1 MLSAKSD
8 SFLQEMMVDR
18 PKVVIVAANQALSN
32 DIQIR
37 RRMRNEETW
46 AERQS
51 HRFPDLDLLSIQ
63 KGVHQNMLRLVLHL
77 NGYYMDLFDLMNFSQ
92 NGHRLPELTPENVNQ
107 YYSLANSVTLNGIYL
122 YQHLLKAGYDP
133 IVIQNY
139 ATANLPDIL
148 QEKPLAVCISSN
160 FMFMDDIGE
169 VAAHVK
175 ACAHEIPVI
184 AGGML
189 VKRLL
194 DPGESLSPQALRSF
208 SAFHGKVDAFVVEA
222 QGEQSL
228 VELLQAYRCGNGLEG
243 VPNLAFYDKRGEM
256 RFTPRQTETLPMDHT
271 AIAWDEIP
279 KDYLRNTLPV
289 SNSRGCFYRC
299 RFCTYHWL
307 FPKVHYKSL
316 GVLKE
321 ELRRI
326 QGLGFVKHVRFT
338 DDNFTAKKERF
349 KDVLEMMIEEDF
361 DFGWSSYARASALSP
376 ELVGLM
382 KASGCEFV
390 DLGIESGSQ
399 VILDHMDKRLN
410 REQALQ
416 AIKMLND
423 HGIYSR
429 GSFIIG
435 YPGETEETF
444 SDTIEFINESALPYY
459 SPYLFSYSKR
469 SLVHEEAGRF
479 GLRGIGRAWRHDTMD
494 AVEASRLMS
503 QMPIRIPK
511 GFADG
516 LANIEEIYRLL
527 RGKEYAPET
536 IWEIFRLKRE
546 LQLSGKKSPL
556 AKPFSLEMIKIL
568 QDLKA
573 LIN

>member
-1 MLSAKSD
+1 
-8 SFLQEMMVDR
+8 MMVDR

-435 YPGETEETF
+435 YPGETLETF

>member
-1 MLSAKSD
+1 
-8 SFLQEMMVDR
+8 VDR
-18 PKVVIVAANQALSN
+18 PKVVIVATNQALSN

-37 RRMRNEETW
+37 RRMKSEEEW

-51 HRFPDLDLLSIQ
+51 PRFPDLDLVAIQ
-63 KGVHQNMLRLVLHL
+63 KDVHQNMLKLVLYL
-77 NGYYMDLFDLMNFSQ
+77 NGRYMDLFDLMNFSK
-92 NGHRLPELTPENVNQ
+92 NGHRTPTLTFGNVNQ

-139 ATANLPDIL
+139 ATSNLPDIL
-148 QEKPLAVCISSN
+148 QERPLAVCISSN
-160 FMFMDDIGE
+160 FMFMDDIRE
-169 VAAHVK
+169 IAAHAK
-175 ACAHEIPVI
+175 AYDPEIPVI

-194 DPGESLSPQALRSF
+194 DPGESLSPQALKSF
-208 SAFHGKVDAFVVEA
+208 STFYGKVDAFVVEA

-228 VELLQAYRCGNGLEG
+228 VNLLQAYRSGGDLSR
-243 VPNLAFYDKRGEM
+243 VPNLAFYDKEGKM
-256 RFTPRQTETLPMDHT
+256 HFTPRQREYLHMDHT

-279 KDYLRNTLPV
+279 KDYLRKTLPV
-289 SNSRGCFYRC
+289 TNSRGCFYRC

-307 FPKVHYKSL
+307 FPEVHYKSL
-316 GVLKE
+316 GVLRE

-326 QGLGFVKHVRFT
+326 QSLGFVKHVRFT

-349 KDVLEMMIEEDF
+349 KSVLEMMIEEHF

-376 ELVGLM
+376 ELVILM

-399 VILDHMDKRLN
+399 VILDNMDKRLD
-410 REQALQ
+410 REQALY

-423 HGIYSR
+423 QGIYSR
-429 GSFIIG
+429 GSFIVG
-435 YPGETEETF
+435 YPGETEKTF
-444 SDTIEFINESALPYY
+444 SETIEFIKESSLPYY

-469 SLVHEEAGRF
+469 SLVHEEGDRF
-479 GLRGIGRAWRHDTMD
+479 GLIGIGRAWTHSTMD
-494 AVEASRLMS
+494 AVEASLLMS
-503 QMPIRIPK
+503 QMIIRIPE
-511 GFADG
+511 GFTDG

-527 RGKEYAPET
+527 RGEGYSPEN
-536 IWEIFRLKRE
+536 ILEIFRLKRK
-546 LQLSGKKSPL
+546 LQLSSKESRS
-556 AKPFSLEMIKIL
+556 AKPFSPEVIKIL
-568 QDLKA
+568 ENLKA

>member
-1 MLSAKSD
+1 
-8 SFLQEMMVDR
+8 MMVDR

-376 ELVGLM
+376 EMVGLM

>member
-1 MLSAKSD
+1 MI
-8 SFLQEMMVDR
+8 VDL
-18 PKVVIVAANQALSN
+18 PKVVIIAANQALSN

-37 RRMRNEETW
+37 RRMKNEEKW

-51 HRFPDLDLLSIQ
+51 ARFPDLDLVSIQ
-63 KGVHQNMLRLVLHL
+63 KRVHQNMLKLVLYL
-77 NGYYMDLFDLMNFSQ
+77 NGHYMDLFDLMNFSQ
-92 NGHRLPELTPENVNQ
+92 NGHRLPELTPGNFNR
-107 YYSLANSVTLNGIYL
+107 YYSLANTVTLNGIYL

-139 ATANLPDIL
+139 ATADLPDIL
-148 QEKPLAVCISSN
+148 QERPLAVCISSN

-175 ACAHEIPVI
+175 ACDPEIPVI

-194 DPGESLSPQALRSF
+194 DPGEGLSPQALRSF
-208 SAFHGKVDAFVVEA
+208 AAFHGKVDVFVVEA

-228 VELLQAYRCGNGLEG
+228 VKLLQAYRSGKGLG
-243 VPNLAFYDKRGEM
+243 RVPNLAFYDKKGEM

-279 KDYLRNTLPV
+279 KEYLRNTLPV
-289 SNSRGCFYRC
+289 TNSRGCFYRC

-307 FPKVHYKSL
+307 FPQVHYKSL
-316 GVLKE
+316 EVLKG
-321 ELRRI
+321 ELKRI

-338 DDNFTAKKERF
+338 DDNFTAKKRRF

-399 VILDHMDKRLN
+399 VILDNMDKRLN

-416 AIKMLND
+416 AIKMLNE

-435 YPGETEETF
+435 YPGETEKTF
-444 SDTIEFINESALPYY
+444 SDTLEFINESALPYY

-494 AVEASRLMS
+494 AVEASHLMS
-503 QMPIRIPK
+503 QMLIHIPK

-527 RGKEYAPET
+527 RGDGYAPEK

-546 LQLSGKKSPL
+546 LQLSGKELPV
-556 AKPFSLEMIKIL
+556 AQPFSVEVIRLLEDIR
-568 QDLKA
+568 A

>member
-1 MLSAKSD
+1 M
-8 SFLQEMMVDR
+8 DR
-18 PKVVIVAANQALSN
+18 PKVVIVATNQALSN

-37 RRMRNEETW
+37 RRMKSEEEW

-51 HRFPDLDLLSIQ
+51 PRFPDLDLVAIQ
-63 KGVHQNMLRLVLHL
+63 KDVHQNMLKLVLYL
-77 NGYYMDLFDLMNFSQ
+77 NGRYMDLFDLMNFSK
-92 NGHRLPELTPENVNQ
+92 NGHRTPTLTFGNVNQ

-139 ATANLPDIL
+139 ATSNLPDIL
-148 QEKPLAVCISSN
+148 QERPLAVCISSN
-160 FMFMDDIGE
+160 FMFMDDIRE
-169 VAAHVK
+169 IAAHAK
-175 ACAHEIPVI
+175 AYDPEIPVI

-194 DPGESLSPQALRSF
+194 DPGESLSPQALKSF
-208 SAFHGKVDAFVVEA
+208 STFYGKVDAFVVEA

-228 VELLQAYRCGNGLEG
+228 VNLLQAYRSGGDLSR
-243 VPNLAFYDKRGEM
+243 VPNLAFYDKEGKM
-256 RFTPRQTETLPMDHT
+256 HFTPRQREYLHMDHT

-279 KDYLRNTLPV
+279 KDYLRKTLPV
-289 SNSRGCFYRC
+289 TNSRGCFYRC

-307 FPKVHYKSL
+307 FPEVHYKSL
-316 GVLKE
+316 GVLRE

-326 QGLGFVKHVRFT
+326 QSLGFVKHVRFT

-349 KDVLEMMIEEDF
+349 KSVLEMMIEEHF

-376 ELVGLM
+376 ELVILM

-399 VILDHMDKRLN
+399 VILDNMDKRLD
-410 REQALQ
+410 REQALY

-423 HGIYSR
+423 QGIYSR
-429 GSFIIG
+429 GSFIVG
-435 YPGETEETF
+435 YPGETEKTF
-444 SDTIEFINESALPYY
+444 SETIEFIKESSLPYY

-469 SLVHEEAGRF
+469 SLVHEEGDRF
-479 GLRGIGRAWRHDTMD
+479 GLIGIGRAWTHSTMD
-494 AVEASRLMS
+494 AVEASLLMS
-503 QMPIRIPK
+503 QMIIRIPE
-511 GFADG
+511 GFTDG

-527 RGKEYAPET
+527 RGEGYSPEN
-536 IWEIFRLKRE
+536 ILEIFRLKRK
-546 LQLSGKKSPL
+546 LQLSSKESRS
-556 AKPFSLEMIKIL
+556 AKPFSPEVIKIL
-568 QDLKA
+568 ENLKA

>member
-1 MLSAKSD
+1 
-8 SFLQEMMVDR
+8 MMVDR

-37 RRMRNEETW
+37 RRMRNEEKW

-51 HRFPDLDLLSIQ
+51 PRFPDLDLVSIQ
-63 KGVHQNMLRLVLHL
+63 KGVHQNMLKLVLYL
-77 NGYYMDLFDLMNFSQ
+77 NGQYMDLFDLMNFSQ
-92 NGHRLPELTPENVNQ
+92 NGHHSPELTPGNFNQ

-139 ATANLPDIL
+139 ATATLPDIL
-148 QEKPLAVCISSN
+148 QEGPLAVCISSN

-175 ACAHEIPVI
+175 ACDPEIPVI

-228 VELLQAYRCGNGLEG
+228 VKLLQAYRSGNGLGE
-243 VPNLAFYDKRGEM
+243 VPNLAFYDKKGEM
-256 RFTPRQTETLPMDHT
+256 RFTPRQTENLPMDHT
-271 AIAWDEIP
+271 AIAWNEIP
-279 KDYLRNTLPV
+279 RDYLRTTLPV
-289 SNSRGCFYRC
+289 TNSRGCFYRC

-307 FPKVHYKSL
+307 FPQVHYKSL
-316 GVLKE
+316 EALRE

-349 KDVLEMMIEEDF
+349 KGVLEMMIEEHF

-376 ELVGLM
+376 ELVRLM

-399 VILDHMDKRLN
+399 VILDNMDKRLN

-435 YPGETEETF
+435 YPGETENTF
-444 SDTIEFINESALPYY
+444 SDTIEFINESALPYF

-469 SLVHEEAGRF
+469 SLVHEEADRF

-494 AVEASRLMS
+494 AVEASHLMS
-503 QMPIRIPK
+503 QMLIRIPK

-527 RGKEYAPET
+527 RGKGYSPEK
-536 IWEIFRLKRE
+536 IWEMFRLKRE
-546 LQLSGKKSPL
+546 LQLSCKELPL
-556 AKPFSLEMIKIL
+556 AKPFSPEVIRLLE
-568 QDLKA
+568 DLKA

>member
-1 MLSAKSD
+1 
-8 SFLQEMMVDR
+8 VDR

-32 DIQIR
+32 DMQIR
-37 RRMRNEETW
+37 RRIKNEERW

-51 HRFPDLDLLSIQ
+51 PRFPDLDLVSIQ
-63 KGVHQNMLRLVLHL
+63 KGVHEDMLKLVLNL
-77 NGYYMDLFDLMNFSQ
+77 NGHYMDLFDLMNFSQ
-92 NGHRLPELTPENVNQ
+92 NGHRLPELTPGNFTQ

-122 YQHLLKAGYDP
+122 YQHLLNAGYDP

-148 QEKPLAVCISSN
+148 QERPLAVCISSN

-175 ACAHEIPVI
+175 ACDPEIPVI

-194 DPGESLSPQALRSF
+194 DPAEGLSPQALRSF
-208 SAFHGKVDAFVVEA
+208 AAFHGKVDAFVVEV

-228 VELLQAYRCGNGLEG
+228 VKLLQAYRNGNGLGE
-243 VPNLAFYDKRGEM
+243 VPNLAFYDNKSKM

-271 AIAWDEIP
+271 AIAWDKIP

-289 SNSRGCFYRC
+289 TNSRGCFYRC

-307 FPKVHYKSL
+307 FPQVHYKSL
-316 GVLKE
+316 EVLKG

-338 DDNFTAKKERF
+338 DDNFTAKKKRF
-349 KDVLEMMIEEDF
+349 KDVLEMMVEEDF
-361 DFGWSSYARASALSP
+361 DFGWSAYARASALSS

-399 VILDHMDKRLN
+399 AILDNMDKRLN

-444 SDTIEFINESALPYY
+444 SDTVEFINESALPYY

-469 SLVHEEAGRF
+469 SLVHEEADRF

-494 AVEASRLMS
+494 AVEASHLMA
-503 QMPIRIPK
+503 QMLIRIPK

-516 LANIEEIYRLL
+516 LANIEEVYRLL
-527 RGKEYAPET
+527 RGKDYSPEK

-546 LQLSGKKSPL
+546 LQLSGKELPL
-556 AKPFSLEMIKIL
+556 AKPFSPEVIRLLE
-568 QDLKA
+568 DLKA
-573 LIN
+573 LID

>member
-1 MLSAKSD
+1 
-8 SFLQEMMVDR
+8 VDR
-18 PKVVIVAANQALSN
+18 PKVVIVAANQALNN

-37 RRMRNEETW
+37 RRMRNEEKW

-51 HRFPDLDLLSIQ
+51 PRFPDFDLVSIQ
-63 KGVHQNMLRLVLHL
+63 KGVHQNMLKLVLHL
-77 NGYYMDLFDLMNFSQ
+77 DGHYMDLFDLMNFSR
-92 NGHRLPELTPENVNQ
+92 NGHCLPELTPGNFNQ

-139 ATANLPDIL
+139 ATANLPDLI
-148 QEKPLAVCISSN
+148 QERPLAVCISSN

-169 VAAHVK
+169 IAAHVK
-175 ACAHEIPVI
+175 ACDPEIPVI

-208 SAFHGKVDAFVVEA
+208 AAFHGKVDAFVVEA

-228 VELLQAYRCGNGLEG
+228 VKLLQAYRRGSGPG
-243 VPNLAFYDKRGEM
+243 QVPNLAFYDEKGEM
-256 RFTPRQTETLPMDHT
+256 RFTPRQTETLPMDNT

-279 KDYLRNTLPV
+279 KDYLRTTLPV
-289 SNSRGCFYRC
+289 TNSRGCFYRC

-307 FPKVHYKSL
+307 FPQVHYKSL
-316 GVLKE
+316 EVLKG

-326 QGLGFVKHVRFT
+326 EGLGFVKHVRFT
-338 DDNFTAKKERF
+338 DDNFTANKQRF
-349 KDVLEMMIEEDF
+349 KEVLEMMIQEDF
-361 DFGWSSYARASALSP
+361 EFGWSSYARASALSP

-399 VILDHMDKRLN
+399 VILDNMDKRLD
-410 REQALQ
+410 REQALR
-416 AIKMLND
+416 AIEMLND

-435 YPGETEETF
+435 YPGETEKTF
-444 SDTIEFINESALPYY
+444 SDTVEFINESALPYY

-469 SLVHEEAGRF
+469 SLVHDEAGRF
-479 GLRGIGRAWRHDTMD
+479 GLSGIGRAWRHDTMD
-494 AVEASRLMS
+494 AVQASHLMS

-516 LANIEEIYRLL
+516 VANIEEIYRLL
-527 RGKEYAPET
+527 RGKGYAPEK

-546 LQLSGKKSPL
+546 LQLSGKESPL
-556 AKPFSLEMIKIL
+556 AKPFSLEVRKL
-568 QDLKA
+568 LENLRS